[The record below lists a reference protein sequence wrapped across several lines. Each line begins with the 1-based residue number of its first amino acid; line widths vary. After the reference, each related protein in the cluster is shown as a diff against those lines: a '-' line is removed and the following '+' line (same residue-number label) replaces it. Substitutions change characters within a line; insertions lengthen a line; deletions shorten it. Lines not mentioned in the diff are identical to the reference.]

1 MTNEEF
7 EKIEEIYCRCK
18 ALKEIEVDSKDIKD
32 IIENS
37 DGSNLR
43 MISFDFGWSEDLEF
57 KINKEVGNYIKKE
70 IINMLEN
77 VIQDCSE
84 KIEAIKIPKKV
95 KKRIM

>member
-7 EKIEEIYCRCK
+7 EKIEEIYCRYK
-18 ALKEIEVDSKDIKD
+18 TLKEMKVDSKDIKD

-37 DGSNLR
+37 NGSDLR

-57 KINKEVGNYIKKE
+57 SVRGETRNYIKKE
-70 IINMLEN
+70 VINMLEN

-84 KIEAIKIPKKV
+84 KIEAIKIPK
-95 KKRIM
+95 R